1 MLVNATTDAWLAA
14 RWLGIVINVGPSG
27 SRLQIYSWKD
37 PQSVLEEHGDA
48 VRNIL
53 PRVVKGVQFGED
65 WVKKVEPGALHT
77 SSLSSLF
84 RPMADSGGGPYI

>member
-1 MLVNATTDAWLAA
+1 MPPPTSSDAWLAA
-14 RWLGIVINVGPSG
+14 RRFGIVIDAGSSG

-48 VRNIL
+48 VRNVL
-53 PRVVKGVQFGED
+53 PRVDKGVQFGED

-77 SSLSSLF
+77 SLPSLF
-84 RPMADSGGGPYI
+84 RPMADFGGGPFYI